1 MTGWVIITI
10 ILILLA
16 FVLGRRQGKRAE
28 SRNEQHLDALQQ
40 AWQKGYDDAVNY
52 LGKNAAGT
60 GRPPARAPAEPTTPE
75 PATPEAA
82 WRAAAPSG
90 PSAPAAS
97 YGPAVPHQPAQQPAP
112 SQPYL
117 QPAATSSAPYAQPFA
132 SPAAPAAPAK
142 PVKPIKVLTK
152 RERELR
158 NINITLY
165 VAALMIVAA
174 GALFLSFAL
183 PPLSK
188 LIAFFLLTAAFYGG
202 GLLTYALKPSL
213 RPAGAAF
220 AGTGLALLP
229 LCAIATYST
238 TGLSGPATW
247 LVFSAIGTVAVGY
260 ATLKFKSRVL
270 AWVAVLILV
279 STAMASAAA
288 MQRGVLYYMLILLV
302 LSIILMILA
311 VRSPKVRQSIFFQAL
326 SGTAQLLPAF
336 VFALTLILIEP
347 LTSRDMFWIF
357 ALLTA
362 QLLLSVRLLA
372 NLRLVRFYAARAS
385 FMLMLAAGCHYLGFS
400 STTTW
405 VVIALAFGI
414 QAVAVLLYANGY
426 RKALGLRAD
435 VLRIERAVLWGFGI
449 LSMSAAFALAPTT
462 EESMLRY
469 VVLPLFMALSLPG
482 LLRSTKLESG
492 VLAVLPL
499 LALVNW
505 KEHTWSP
512 LPAFA
517 LALLGL
523 SLAHHRAKSVHQL
536 ILGHTRW
543 VLGLVGAGVLG
554 AAVSELTTPW
564 YSGSMGPSIVIAA
577 LLVNL
582 IWWAASL
589 AQRTF
594 LTPGIHLVHRMARV
608 AASALIAVVLLLT
621 LRLRSAVP
629 HELLPNYE
637 RVLFLG
643 QSTLIWFMI
652 CLLLS
657 LAVVIA
663 SGWRLTG
670 LPAQNA
676 QLQNVVD
683 ASALGLIG
691 ALYALSFGEDFWVLA
706 IVVGLVS
713 LGYVLF
719 NLRRSTDQRWK
730 IINAAAAQVL
740 FSSMV
745 WWFATSLE
753 FDIHGRFSL
762 LLVSL
767 GIPQLVRLAIS
778 IRSAKA
784 LRKELRFIAIGLL
797 GGIPLATLAYG
808 QILGFDRGAVL
819 LATLFFGLH
828 GLAAFKAD
836 SALDKI
842 SRQFYLI
849 APILSLVLI
858 SCIPATS
865 LWAESG
871 WIRSSW
877 WSAEVACA
885 ILLVMSLASVIS
897 EWKMGG
903 NPKYSIAVG
912 TAIFLPATVAA
923 IWQEGTWWAVGAWL
937 LATIALILMVHTRH
951 SAWYAAGAS
960 LTLGTAI
967 LRAVFELR
975 QAGGAWR
982 LESMDVVWALLGTGI
997 ALYLL
1002 SIFHGRMK
1010 DPEPEYP
1017 EFGYRHDD
1025 AAGGASRIYFLA
1037 MLLALLLAGGIAHAT
1052 GGQNWFIIGGAV
1064 AIFGVAVLVR
1074 YFELGQRLVAY
1085 AVDGYIVL
1093 AGLLA
1098 LTSYAQILGTPQ
1110 ASNMA
1115 AYACIVTVLLVLWR
1129 NIKVDAQLEKYYL
1142 LAASVAGSLTL
1153 LTALV
1158 ESNSVAQ
1165 IIGLVFFGA
1174 LVAWGLKLGER
1185 LLIWWGAIAITLSIL
1200 WFLRDLA
1207 FLWLVIIGMGLIAA
1221 AVFKLVK
1228 VDKQNSLPEQSREP
1242 QAPVLPPAQGP
1253 EGDGPR

>member
-1 MTGWVIITI
+1 MNVMTGWVIITI

-16 FVLGRRQGKRAE
+16 FSFGRRQGKRAE
-28 SRNEQHLDALQQ
+28 SRNERHLDALQQ
-40 AWQKGYDDAVNY
+40 AWQKGYDDALNY
-52 LGKNAAGT
+52 LGKNAAVT
-60 GRPPARAPAEPTTPE
+60 GRPPARAPSEPTTPE
-75 PATPEAA
+75 PATPEAN
-82 WRAAAPSG
+82 WHAAAPSG
-90 PSAPAAS
+90 PSAPAPS
-97 YGPAVPHQPAQQPAP
+97 YGSAVPHQPAQQPAP
-112 SQPYL
+112 AQPYL
-117 QPAATSSAPYAQPFA
+117 QPSAPSSAPLAQPIA
-132 SPAAPAAPAK
+132 SPVALAAPA
-142 PVKPIKVLTK
+142 KPIKVLTK

-229 LCAIATYST
+229 LCAIATYT
-238 TGLSGPATW
+238 TAGLSGPAIW
-247 LVFSAIGTVAVGY
+247 LAFSAIGTVAVGY
-260 ATLKFKSRVL
+260 ATLRFNSRVL

-311 VRSPKVRQSIFFQAL
+311 VRSPRVRRSIFFQAL
-326 SGTAQLLPAF
+326 FGTAQLLPAF
-336 VFALTLILIEP
+336 VFALTLILFEP

-385 FMLMLAAGCHYLGFS
+385 FMLMLAAGCHYLDFS
-400 STTTW
+400 GTATW
-405 VVIALAFGI
+405 VVIAFAFGI
-414 QAVAVLLYANGY
+414 QAVAVLLYASGY
-426 RKALGLRAD
+426 RQALGLRAD
-435 VLRIERAVLWGFGI
+435 VVRIERAVLWGLGI
-449 LSMSAAFALAPTT
+449 LAMTAAFALAPTN
-462 EESMLRY
+462 EESILRY

-482 LLRSTKLESG
+482 LLRSIKLEAG

-499 LALVNW
+499 LSLVNW

-517 LALLGL
+517 VALLGL
-523 SLAHHRAKSVHQL
+523 SLAHHRAKSVHRFV
-536 ILGHTRW
+536 LGHTRW

-554 AAVSELTTPW
+554 AAMSELTAPW
-564 YSGSMGPSIVIAA
+564 YSGSIGPSIVIAA

-589 AQRTF
+589 AQRSF
-594 LTPGIHLVHRMARV
+594 LAPGTYLVHRMARV
-608 AASALIAVVLLLT
+608 GASALIAVVLSLT

-629 HELLPNYE
+629 NEVLPNYE

-657 LAVVIA
+657 LGVVIA

-670 LPAQNA
+670 LPDQNA
-676 QLQNVVD
+676 PLQNVVD

-706 IVVGLVS
+706 IVVGLIS

-719 NLRRSTDQRWK
+719 NLRRSMDQRWK

-808 QILGFDRGAVL
+808 QIIGFDRGTVL
-819 LATLFFGLH
+819 LATLFFGLL

-849 APILSLVLI
+849 APSLSLVLI

-885 ILLVMSLASVIS
+885 ILLVMSLVAVIS
-897 EWKMGG
+897 EWRLRG

-937 LATIALILMVHTRH
+937 LATVALILMVHTRH
-951 SAWYAAGAS
+951 SAWYAAAAS

-967 LRAVFELR
+967 MRAVFELR

-982 LESMDVVWALLGTGI
+982 LESMDVVWSLLGTGI

-1017 EFGYRHDD
+1017 EFGYRHDE
-1025 AAGGASRIYFLA
+1025 APGGASRIYFLA

-1064 AIFGVAVLVR
+1064 VIFGVAVLVR

-1093 AGLLA
+1093 AALLA

-1129 NIKVDAQLEKYYL
+1129 NIKADARLEKYYL

-1228 VDKQNSLPEQSREP
+1228 VDKQNSLPEQIREP
-1242 QAPVLPPAQGP
+1242 QAPVVPPAQGP